1 MFRPTLAN
9 IGGRIDPLSHPG
21 GRQEKHHNVSVQ
33 LQNSVRLRHPMALRM
48 GHCSPGAP
56 AKSAR
61 LRWDAGTMN
70 FSRNCA
76 TVPTSPSSRRLW
88 PKRPNDFSFSTLTS
102 WNFWIYFF
110 YYFVDIILITSMWN
124 FREIAQL
131 QNVILFWPALLGRLL
146 WSFWFW
152 IVSLEIV
159 TMKTL
164 AKYRCYFC

>member
-1 MFRPTLAN
+1 MTVFLEVDYSGYFEFRLCADKLEAGEMATQECFDRHLLILAEGS
-9 IGGRIDPLSHPG
+9 IRYRIPEEDRKNSY
-21 GRQEKHHNVSVQ
+21 HNVSVQ

-61 LRWDAGTMN
+61 SQWDAGTMN

-102 WNFWIYFF
+102 CNFE
-110 YYFVDIILITSMWN
+110 ITVHLHISQ
-124 FREIAQL
+124 I
-131 QNVILFWPALLGRLL
+131 
-146 WSFWFW
+146 WF
-152 IVSLEIV
+152 
-159 TMKTL
+159 
-164 AKYRCYFC
+164 